1 MYTITQHIHSKIVTT
16 TKTLDRNVKSQFFIL
31 IKYEYTINET
41 MDHYRQDMK
50 YSYTTSVNL

>member
-16 TKTLDRNVKSQFFIL
+16 TKTLDRNVKFFIL
-31 IKYEYTINET
+31 IKYEYAINET